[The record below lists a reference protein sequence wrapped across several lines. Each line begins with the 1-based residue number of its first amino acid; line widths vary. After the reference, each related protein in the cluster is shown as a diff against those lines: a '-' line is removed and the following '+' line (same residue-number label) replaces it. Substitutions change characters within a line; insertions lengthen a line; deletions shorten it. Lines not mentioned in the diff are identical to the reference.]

1 MRNVF
6 GNYAFIDG
14 NNLHMALRDLGWKI
28 DHHRFRVY
36 LREHYGVKKA
46 YYFIG
51 FVEENTR
58 LYQKLQEADFV
69 LIFKPTIRNEKGV
82 VKGNVDAELVLQ
94 TMIDFSDYNKA
105 VLVTGDGDFACLVRY
120 LQQEEKLCCLLAPDQ
135 RRYSG
140 LLKKAARSRLAF
152 VDVLRNRLEYKKHPS
167 RTEP

>member
-1 MRNVF
+1 MRKAVN
-6 GNYAFIDG
+6 NYAFIDG

-28 DHHRFRVY
+28 DHRRFRVY
-36 LREHYGVKKA
+36 LHEHYGVEKA

-51 FVEENTR
+51 FIEENAR
-58 LYQKLQEADFV
+58 LYQKLQEAGFV

-94 TMIDFSDYNKA
+94 AMIDFSGYEQA

-120 LQQEEKLCCLLAPDQ
+120 LEQEGKLRCLMAPDQ

-140 LLKKAARSRLAF
+140 LLKKAAGNRLAF
-152 VDVLRNRLEYKKHPS
+152 IDVLRNKMEYKKHPS